1 MPFSV
6 TSDEKDIIQVKY
18 PVVTLSLLTWL
29 NSVVLTPSALA
40 SPLLGFWHLLLF
52 CHVVLDCP

>member
-29 NSVVLTPSALA
+29 NSVVLTPPALV
-40 SPLLGFWHLLLF
+40 SPLLGF
-52 CHVVLDCP
+52 